1 MYDKIEKVMEEKVRP
16 SLMAHE
22 GNVKILSF
30 EDGVLKIRLTGQC
43 SGCPSAQLTTE
54 ELIAKTIKEEIPE
67 VQDVVLVN
75 EVSPELLDFAR
86 KLLGRRKSE
95 RVEVL

>member
-22 GNVKILSF
+22 GNVKVLSF

-54 ELIAKTIKEEIPE
+54 ELIAKTIKVEIPE

-86 KLLGRRKSE
+86 ELLGHGRSE
-95 RVEVL
+95 SAKAL

>member
-86 KLLGRRKSE
+86 TLLSHGRSE
-95 RVEVL
+95 SAKA